1 MPAKYQIY
9 KDIAGKFR
17 FRLRAENN
25 KIVAVSEAY
34 EQHAGCINGVE
45 SVQRNCSA
53 AIEDLTISGEK
64 ILNPKYQ
71 IFQSVASKFR
81 FRLIASN
88 GEIIATSEGYETKAG
103 CLNGI
108 NAVKNSCNAAIED
121 LTATQKPQQESPKAQ
136 ATAAPAVVVENAEL
150 TVTPQLIPAEVEVV
164 QSSGPAETKLE
175 LYDPPESA
183 VRGELVRFQGK
194 LTRSDTGKGVPCV
207 RIDIFEHDRSFLG
220 DDYLAYGDTDENGSF
235 SIEWKARQLD
245 FWDDIGEVYARFKG
259 NENAKPS
266 KTGLKNIMI
275 K

>member
-34 EQHAGCINGVE
+34 EQHASCVNGVE
-45 SVQRNCSA
+45 SVQKNCNV
-53 AIEDLTISGEK
+53 AIEDLTINGEK

-71 IFQSVASKFR
+71 VFQGVASKFR

-88 GEIIATSEGYETKAG
+88 GEIIAKSEGYETKAG

-108 NAVKNSCNAAIED
+108 NAVKNSCSAAIED
-121 LTATQKPQQESPKAQ
+121 LTATQKPKQEPPEAQ
-136 ATAAPAVVVENAEL
+136 PSTAPVVAVEKAEL
-150 TVTPQLIPAEVEVV
+150 TVTPKFMPAEVEMAPA
-164 QSSGPAETKLE
+164 SGIAETKLE
-175 LYDPPESA
+175 LYDPPECA
-183 VRGELVRFQGK
+183 AKGDIVKFQGK
-194 LTRSDTGKGVPCV
+194 LTRSDTGKGIPCV
-207 RIDIFEHDRSFLG
+207 KIDIFEHDRSFLG